1 MSETEGERERSMEMK
16 WNYPPFNILQS
27 YASSLSALLINK
39 SRFLIVS
46 VFLVWV
52 LIKWSMEVTKF
63 NQNSNVNG
71 DLPVLCITGLACKIS
86 ILSLMGLTG

>member
-1 MSETEGERERSMEMK
+1 M
-16 WNYPPFNILQS
+16 
-27 YASSLSALLINK
+27 
-39 SRFLIVS
+39 S

-71 DLPVLCITGLACKIS
+71 DSPHRSRQQKNSSIKICPGLGRANQVLITAHSTLIGQENKGVYPWKMNPIRVVCV
-86 ILSLMGLTG
+86 